1 MEVLLLLLFPL
12 LIGVLLITR
21 DNIYASLLLSA
32 LGVAVAFG
40 TYIHLGEL
48 AFILTALVYI
58 VASLTLVVVAAATL
72 KESAATMQWRWAAAG
87 GLLILAA
94 AALTAQTAVEPPLK
108 QTVDF
113 ALIPL
118 ISALF
123 IFALKM
129 AFEIT
134 L

>member
-1 MEVLLLLLFPL
+1 MEYLLPLLFPL
-12 LIGVLLITR
+12 LIGLILFTR

-40 TYIHLGEL
+40 TYLHLGEL

-58 VASLTLVVVAAATL
+58 VAALTLVVVAAATL
-72 KESAATMQWRWAAAG
+72 EESATSMQWRWAAAG
-87 GLLILAA
+87 SLLILAA
-94 AALTAQTAVEPPLK
+94 SALAFQTAAEPPLR

-118 ISALF
+118 ISALL